1 MKHLNIWV
9 LLLVAL
15 FPLVTSAQTLFEFT
29 YNESGHREL
38 REVIQL
44 KSAVAT
50 QDTLIS
56 KQTKMPLSREIG
68 LQELWIYPN
77 PTKGIVRIEFPL
89 VDSEAFIRVYD
100 ANGKAIIQKA
110 VKEPSSE
117 INLSG
122 EPSGIYILSIRI
134 GSDKKEWKVIKE

>member
-1 MKHLNIWV
+1 
-9 LLLVAL
+9 
-15 FPLVTSAQTLFEFT
+15 
-29 YNESGHREL
+29 
-38 REVIQL
+38 
-44 KSAVAT
+44 
-50 QDTLIS
+50 
-56 KQTKMPLSREIG
+56 MPLSREIG

-77 PTKGIVRIEFPL
+77 PTKGIVRIEFPML
-89 VDSEAFIRVYD
+89 DSEAFIRVYD

-134 GSDKKEWKVIKE
+134 GSNKKEWKVIKE